1 MKNKYILAAAAALA
15 SLVSCDKFLDTMPD
29 NRTEI
34 DSAQKVA
41 ALLGAAYPERVYSM
55 LTELMS
61 DNMDNNR
68 AVVTEDADRLY
79 QSIWKWEDNTEEGLD
94 SDEDL
99 WENFWMS
106 IAAANHALVAIEEL
120 GGPSASPSLA
130 ESYGEALLARAYCH
144 FILVN
149 VFCLQYNEETS
160 ATDQGL
166 PYMDKPE
173 YGLKPK
179 YDRGNV
185 AEVYKRIDEDI
196 QEGLKYVGDNYSVLK
211 YHFNKQA
218 AYAFAARFYLY
229 YGQYEKAVQYANNC
243 LGPNPQGYLRDY
255 ADLQANTSTI
265 SEARKAYNSSESQA
279 NFLMITGES
288 NAGLLWGNYSGE
300 FKHYA
305 FTQYIARTE
314 GFYAPTPWSNGA
326 RLSAASFVWRPR
338 EYTISSLEYPIFWKI
353 DYEFE
358 YTDPVAGIGFRH
370 TVYPCFTA
378 DQTLLDRAEALILL
392 KRYDEA
398 LVDLNLWAN
407 NMYVAN
413 INLTTD
419 MIDSFYN
426 KMEYYQWDKP
436 TQKKKLE
443 PRKPIVIQ
451 DTVQENMIH
460 FLLNCRRTETMGLG
474 MRWFDIKRYGITVYR
489 REVNSNAEVVAIT
502 DTMGPDDL
510 RRALQI
516 PQKSRDAGFE
526 ANKREKKTSL

>member
-1 MKNKYILAAAAALA
+1 MKNKHILAAVAALA

-29 NRTEI
+29 DRTEI
-34 DSAQKVA
+34 DSAKKVA
-41 ALLGAAYPERVYSM
+41 ALLGTAYPDNVYSAV
-55 LTELMS
+55 TELMS

-68 AVVTEDADRLY
+68 AVVTEEADRLY
-79 QSIWKWEDNTEEGLD
+79 QSFWNWKDNTETGTD
-94 SDEDL
+94 SDEDI
-99 WENFWMS
+99 WESFWMAV
-106 IAAANHALVAIEEL
+106 AAANHALEAIEEL
-120 GGPSASPSLA
+120 GGPSASASLS
-130 ESYGEALLARAYCH
+130 ESYGEALLARAYSH

-149 VFCLQYNEETS
+149 LFCLQYNEETS
-160 ATDQGL
+160 STDQGL

-173 YGLKPK
+173 QGLSPK
-179 YDRGNV
+179 YARGNV

-196 QEGLKYVGDNYSVLK
+196 QEGLKYVGDNYTVTK
-211 YHFNKQA
+211 YHFNRQA

-229 YGQYEKAVQYANNC
+229 YGQYEKAVQYANDC

-265 SEARKAYNSSESQA
+265 SEARTAYNSSESKA
-279 NFLMITGES
+279 NFLMITGNS
-288 NAGLLWGNYSGE
+288 DVGLFWGNYSGSY
-300 FKHYA
+300 KHYG
-305 FTQYIARTE
+305 FTQYIAQTE
-314 GFYAPTPWSNGA
+314 SFYAPTPWSNGA
-326 RLSAASFVWRPR
+326 RQTAASFIWRPR

-358 YTDPVAGIGFRH
+358 YTDPVAGIGFRR

-398 LVDLNLWAN
+398 LFDLNLWAN

-413 INLTTD
+413 INLTTE

-426 KMEYYQWDKP
+426 GMDYYEWDKP

-451 DTVQENMIH
+451 DTLQENMIH
-460 FLLNCRRTETMGLG
+460 FLLNCRRTETMGQG

-502 DTMGPDDL
+502 DTMGPNDL

-516 PQKSRDAGFE
+516 PQKSRDAGLE
-526 ANKREKKTSL
+526 ANKRENPSL

>member
-1 MKNKYILAAAAALA
+1 MKNKHILAAVAALA

-34 DSAQKVA
+34 DSAEKVA
-41 ALLGAAYPERVYSM
+41 ALLGTAYPDHNYNMV
-55 LTELMS
+55 TELVS

-68 AVVTEDADRLY
+68 KTVSAEADRVY
-79 QSIWKWEDNTEEGLD
+79 QEIWAWKDHSEVGNDSEESVWE
-94 SDEDL
+94 SY
-99 WENFWMS
+99 WMS
-106 IAAANHALVAIEEL
+106 IAAANQALVAIEKL
-120 GGPSASPSLA
+120 GGPSASASLA
-130 ESYGEALLARAYCH
+130 ASYGEALLARAYCH

-149 VFCLQYNEETS
+149 IFCLQYNEETS
-160 ATDQGL
+160 STDQGL

-173 YGLKPK
+173 QGLNPEYG
-179 YDRGNV
+179 RSNV

-196 QEGLKYVGDNYSVLK
+196 QEGLKYVGDSYDVPK

-229 YGQYEKAVQYANNC
+229 YGQYEKAVQYANDC
-243 LGPNPQGYLRDY
+243 LGPNPSDLLRDY
-255 ADLQANTSTI
+255 ADLQASYPKWEDAN
-265 SEARKAYNSSESQA
+265 RAYNSTDQKA
-279 NFLMITGES
+279 NFLITTG
-288 NAGLLWGNYSGE
+288 YSSIGR
-300 FKHYA
+300 FFGPYGGKNKHYA
-305 FTQYIARTE
+305 FTTLIAETE
-314 GFYAPTPWSNGA
+314 SFYAPVPWNNKKQTS
-326 RLSAASFVWRPR
+326 SSFVWRPR
-338 EYTISSLEYPIFWKI
+338 NYDVSTLHYSIFWKI
-353 DYEFE
+353 SYEFE
-358 YTDPVAGIGFRH
+358 YTDPVAGIGFLH
-370 TVYPCFTA
+370 TVYPNLTA

-407 NMYVAN
+407 NMYVAE

-426 KMEYYQWDKP
+426 GMEYYEWDKP

-451 DTVQENMIH
+451 DKLQENMIH

-489 REVNSNAEVVAIT
+489 REVNSLGQIEAIS
-502 DTMGPDDL
+502 DTLGPDDL
-510 RRALQI
+510 RRAIQI

-526 ANKREKKTSL
+526 SNKRNTPEQ